1 MTETEEEQTPL
12 EEVVDL
18 LRKQKRRWRKWF
30 AAVALVLMGVVLNQ
44 LRVETVANDAKDAA
58 DQAQEA
64 IDLVLAQRTEARL
77 YTCLKDK
84 KFAEAHN
91 RYVVSDAKRD
101 NDFLDVLATAG
112 GQRAPRPQDI
122 PIIETQKAENNL
134 GRDENLVAVPDCTAE
149 GIAKF
154 YEEGELRDPPVP
166 ATAAEA
172 GDPSTSSSTT
182 TSRARRPSS
191 TTSTVGTTSSA
202 PFHSSPRPS
211 DPACTLLPGLTIPQ
225 ELPCL

>member
-1 MTETEEEQTPL
+1 MTETEGEQTPL

-30 AAVALVLMGVVLNQ
+30 AAVALVIVGVVLNQ
-44 LRVETVANDAKDAA
+44 VRVESVANNAQDAA

-91 RYVVSDAKRD
+91 KLVMA
-101 NDFLDVLATAG
+101 LATG
-112 GQRAPRPQDI
+112 GGRREI
-122 PIIETQKAENNL
+122 TAEDQPL
-134 GRDENLVAVPDCTAE
+134 VDEQIVPVPDCSPE
-149 GIAKF
+149 GIAQF
-154 YEEGELRDPPVP
+154 YEDGLLADPLAAA
-166 ATAAEA
+166 ATTVAPE
-172 GDPSTSSSTT
+172 STSPVTSLRRRPATT
-182 TSRARRPSS
+182 TSTSRPSP
-191 TTSTVGTTSSA
+191 TSSA

-211 DPACTLLPGLTIPQ
+211 DPACTLLPGLTIPE